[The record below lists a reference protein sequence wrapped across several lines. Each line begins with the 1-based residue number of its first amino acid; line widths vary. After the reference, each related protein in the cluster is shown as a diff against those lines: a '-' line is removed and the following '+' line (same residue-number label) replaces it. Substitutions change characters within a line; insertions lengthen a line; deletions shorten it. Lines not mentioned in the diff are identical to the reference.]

1 MSQGCRLACG
11 HYLVP
16 CSPQQDSCFLPPFS
30 TGVKCKAQPQPPTP
44 PVPHPSPGALPLE
57 AEYSA
62 KPVAEATSLRLLPV
76 GRPGTSSDRG
86 VQASSEAPA
95 PVMRR
100 QWVRRGAQEVR
111 TVLSHTQD
119 KGKAS
124 EALSTAEV
132 AEARLEEL
140 LVVLI

>member
-1 MSQGCRLACG
+1 MQGATPIP
-11 HYLVP
+11 HP
-16 CSPQQDSCFLPPFS
+16 SC
-30 TGVKCKAQPQPPTP
+30 TP
-44 PVPHPSPGALPLE
+44 PSPGALPLD

-62 KPVAEATSLRLLPV
+62 KPEAKATSFRLLPV
-76 GRPGTSSDRG
+76 GKPGTSSDRG
-86 VQASSEAPA
+86 VQTSSEAPA
-95 PVMRR
+95 PVMTGK
-100 QWVRRGAQEVR
+100 WVNRGAQEVR

-124 EALSTAEV
+124 EALSPAEV